1 MEFTQIDHEKCFK
14 FVFKGLFILI
24 TVWNVLLFVLAQI
37 IEPGALYARV
47 VFLTGDMLVEPE
59 YYLIIFGN
67 VVTALAMVMV

>member
-1 MEFTQIDHEKCFK
+1 MISKN
-14 FVFKGLFILI
+14 LI
-24 TVWNVLLFVLAQI
+24 KLIIVLAQI